1 MYLFKMSKILF
12 EMSHNFISKYFTNT
26 FLRYLITLFDYLLR
40 RKQARLRRPELANVS
55 SRCWQFACR
64 LAQTGILRCKAL
76 HGWPQSVGLHRM
88 AAHAFFCKAM
98 SDHTLCGTQ
107 STDGHL
113 KMHMNNVH
121 IAHGTH
127 IYVNLKIAL
136 Y

>member
-1 MYLFKMSKILF
+1 M
-12 EMSHNFISKYFTNT
+12 
-26 FLRYLITLFDYLLR
+26 RYLITLFDYLLR

-64 LAQTGILRCKAL
+64 LAQTGILHYKAL

-107 STDGHL
+107 STDGDL

-121 IAHGTH
+121 IAQCSWDTCQFEDNFILTMTPIIH
-127 IYVNLKIAL
+127 ISPSQNLI
-136 Y
+136 